1 MSRGPPLPPP
11 PGARPPPGAGP
22 GAGAGRGAGA
32 GARAGGGGV
41 SGLAGPAALA
51 VGLMAAACAEPAL
64 AAALPGEAAAQVG
77 GARGHEVALLASQ
90 DPSFAENMVRYT
102 RYMVTLL
109 AGTGYVI
116 LKPLGRFLKTPAT
129 AIPFVLGTVLTIYLV
144 KFTLEAMLGLSGD
157 PLGGPVGGGL
167 SAL

>member
-1 MSRGPPLPPP
+1 M
-11 PGARPPPGAGP
+11 
-22 GAGAGRGAGA
+22 
-32 GARAGGGGV
+32 V
-41 SGLAGPAALA
+41 GPAVVA
-51 VGLMAAACAEPAL
+51 VTLMVVACAEPAL
-64 AAALPGEAAAQVG
+64 ADTLPGEVAARVG
-77 GARGHEVALLASQ
+77 PHAHEVALLASQ
-90 DPSFAENMVRYT
+90 DPPFWENMVRYS

-116 LKPLGRFLKTPAT
+116 LKPLGRFLKRPAT
-129 AIPFVLGTVLTIYLV
+129 AIPFLLGTGLTLYLI

>member
-1 MSRGPPLPPP
+1 MNFISTQIV
-11 PGARPPPGAGP
+11 AEAGH
-22 GAGAGRGAGA
+22 GHG
-32 GARAGGGGV
+32 
-41 SGLAGPAALA
+41 
-51 VGLMAAACAEPAL
+51 L

-144 KFTLEAMLGLSGD
+144 KFTLEAMLGLSREGIETLVGKQREAILAAD
-157 PLGGPVGGGL
+157 KPSEETLPSLGSSL
-167 SAL
+167 KTS